1 VQILKTEAL
10 VLKRTDFSN
19 TSQILDLFTLDRG
32 RVPVLAKG
40 ARHYRKR
47 VHRLIDLLYHGQA
60 IILEKPTREVQI
72 LGDFETIDHFPGLR
86 RHLDR
91 FHAGLHVLHLLRRVT
106 QPEAAEP
113 RLFSLAV
120 RGLTRFQSAPLER
133 MPAETI
139 AFDQRFLSVIGFRL
153 VLACCPR
160 CGVTHR
166 ERDAT
171 AFQPV
176 AGGAVCDRCRSS
188 GVGPSLPMSAA
199 GRGLLRELAQRT
211 GADRDR
217 VRLVSSVVL
226 EVRKILN
233 AALTSWLEA
242 ELPMLKYLVPQPQG
256 RPAGRP

>member
-1 VQILKTEAL
+1 VRIQKTEAL
-10 VLKRTDFSN
+10 VLRKTDFSN

-32 RVPVLAKG
+32 RVSVMAKG
-40 ARHYRKR
+40 TRSYGKRIYRL
-47 VHRLIDLLYHGQA
+47 VDLLYHGQA
-60 IILEKPTREVQI
+60 IILEKASREVQI
-72 LGDFETIDHFPGLR
+72 LSDFETIDHFPGLR

-106 QPEAAEP
+106 QPEAAER

-120 RGLTRFQSAPLER
+120 RGLARFQSAPLER

-153 VLACCPR
+153 VLTTCPL
-160 CGVTHR
+160 CGAPHR

-171 AFQPV
+171 TFQPL
-176 AGGAVCDRCRSS
+176 AGGAVCGRCRSS
-188 GVGPSLPMSAA
+188 GKGPSFPMSAA
-199 GRGLLRELAQRT
+199 GRHLLLELSRLT

-217 VRLVSSVVL
+217 VDLAPSVIR

-242 ELPMLKYLVPQPQG
+242 ELPMLKYLVPPHQG